1 MKSRYLLL
9 LPLLMV
15 SCSAKIE
22 NKANYSEPPLE
33 KYTNVSFYLK
43 EEDDK
48 FPYYYVY
55 IEKYDI
61 DKGSTYTDKE
71 WNVSLDKVEH
81 LFYHDY
87 QLTDKN
93 EQIYNEFYVK
103 GNSSL
108 LILYHYFK

>member
-9 LPLLMV
+9 IPLLLV
-15 SCSAKIE
+15 GCSAKIE
-22 NKANYSEPPLE
+22 NKANYSEPTLE

-43 EEDDK
+43 EEENK

-55 IEKYDI
+55 IEKYDME
-61 DKGSTYTDKE
+61 KGSTYADKE

-81 LFYHDY
+81 LFYRDY

-93 EQIYNEFYVK
+93 EQIYNEFYTK